1 MARILS
7 RVDRAASSSSK
18 FCCSARHKM
27 TRQVLAVKSYCLS
40 EYISGVI
47 IHFPKIHRII
57 WHPSGV
63 LTILHLIPDGIL
75 CESCLGMICIRK
87 HAHPSHRYSSPP
99 HCHVSWI
106 CTQAKDSQPSV
117 VIIVDFQTQ
126 KHEIDT
132 RTEWQSANEL
142 GSIFKCNTCSR
153 LRSLYHLLFSII
165 TISCYLFI
173 NLKINIDCKNT
184 DRKHCW

>member
-1 MARILS
+1 MLTEQQ
-7 RVDRAASSSSK
+7 VPRASFVALPD
-18 FCCSARHKM
+18 
-27 TRQVLAVKSYCLS
+27 TRWQDKRWLLNLCEYCLS

-47 IHFPKIHRII
+47 IHYPKIHRII

-99 HCHVSWI
+99 HCHFSWI

-126 KHEIDT
+126 KYEIDT

-153 LRSLYHLLFSII
+153 LRSLYHLLFSKI